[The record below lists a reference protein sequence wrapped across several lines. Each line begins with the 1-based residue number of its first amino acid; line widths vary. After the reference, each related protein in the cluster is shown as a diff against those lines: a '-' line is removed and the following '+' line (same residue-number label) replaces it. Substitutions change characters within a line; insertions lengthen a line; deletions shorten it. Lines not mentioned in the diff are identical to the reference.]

1 MSSIINILPEHL
13 ANKIAAGEVV
23 QRPESVVKELL
34 ENSIDADAAS
44 ISITIKNAGKS
55 LIQMIDNG
63 NGMSEEDAVKSFYRH
78 ATSKIAS
85 YEDLENIRTLGFRGE
100 ALASIAA
107 IAQVELKTRREED
120 SLGTLLRIEGSEIK
134 EQSKTAHQ
142 RGTTISVK
150 NLFYNTPARRQFLKS
165 NNTEFKHI
173 YDTIQRLALSKPEIA
188 LEFVSD
194 DDTILALPSQK
205 LEDRLKNLF
214 GDRHFATLVP
224 VKEETELLSLSGFIG
239 KPDFARKS
247 KVDQFIF
254 LNKRFIISRSINH
267 AVFSGYEHLVEKGNF
282 PFFLLFIELDPHKVD
297 VNVHPSK
304 MEVKFADEQSVYRIV
319 MSVVRKAL
327 GQNDLIPTVE
337 FQRTTGDQFSS
348 FKHTKYPS
356 DIAQPRWYG
365 DTPTSVPALPNFSF
379 GFQEQKRSAS
389 FESEEIPFD
398 LNSKLDQIFAKSSTI
413 DSNIPNDTPTQFQ
426 HGTRESVAQEGK
438 AIWQVHNKYILTQ
451 IRSGLMIIDQ
461 HVAHERILYERAL
474 TRMNNAVPSSQQL
487 LFPQTIQLPSGD
499 YTLTKDLLPF
509 LNSIGFETKL
519 FGKNTIVLEGVPP
532 EVKAGTETTIL
543 QDILDEFKNNQLRVK
558 LDARDNIAKS
568 FSCKAAIKAG
578 EKLSE
583 VEMRSLI
590 DQLFATSMPYVCPHG
605 RPVLIKLSL
614 AELDRRFFR
623 T

>member
-34 ENSIDADAAS
+34 ENSIDAGATS
-44 ISITIKNAGKS
+44 ISITIKSAGKL
-55 LIQMIDNG
+55 LIQLIDNG
-63 NGMSEEDAVKSFYRH
+63 KGMSSEDAVKSFYRH
-78 ATSKIAS
+78 ATSKIS
-85 YEDLENIRTLGFRGE
+85 TYEDLENIRTLGFRGE

-107 IAQVELKTRREED
+107 VAQVELKTRREED
-120 SLGTLLRIEGSEIK
+120 EVGTLLRIEGTEIK
-134 EQSKTAHQ
+134 EQTNVAHQ
-142 RGTTISVK
+142 GGTTISVK

-188 LEFVSD
+188 LEFNSD
-194 DDTILALPSQK
+194 DDVILALPSQK
-205 LEDRLKNLF
+205 LDERLKSLF
-214 GDRHFATLVP
+214 GDRHFATLIP
-224 VKEETELLSLSGFIG
+224 LQEHTDLLTISGFIG

-247 KVDQFIF
+247 KVDQYIF
-254 LNKRFIISRSINH
+254 LNNRFIINRSINH

-282 PFFLLFIELDPHKVD
+282 PFFLLFIEVDPHKVD
-297 VNVHPSK
+297 INVHPSK
-304 MEVKFADEQSVYRIV
+304 MEVKFADEQSIYRIV
-319 MSVVRKAL
+319 ISVVRKTL
-327 GQNDLIPTVE
+327 GGSDIIPTVE
-337 FQRTTGDQFSS
+337 FQRQTNDFSS
-348 FKHTKYPS
+348 LRHSAIPRFYSDVQPKPS
-356 DIAQPRWYG
+356 SP
-365 DTPTSVPALPNFSF
+365 F
-379 GFQEQKRSAS
+379 GFSGQNQSATFS
-389 FESEEIPFD
+389 NEEIPFD
-398 LNSKLDQIFAKSSTI
+398 LNSKLDQIFSKLPDNETTL
-413 DSNIPNDTPTQFQ
+413 PVDTQTQFQ
-426 HGTRESVAQEGK
+426 HGTREFDAQEGK
-438 AIWQVHNKYILTQ
+438 AIWQLHNKYILTQ

-487 LFPQTIQLPSGD
+487 LFPQTIQLPAGD

-532 EVKAGTETTIL
+532 EVKAGTEANIL

-578 EKLSE
+578 ERLTE
-583 VEMRSLI
+583 TEMRSLI
-590 DQLFATSMPYVCPHG
+590 DQLFGTSMPYVCPHG

>member
-34 ENSIDADAAS
+34 ENSIDAGATS
-44 ISITIKNAGKS
+44 ISITIKNAGKL
-55 LIQMIDNG
+55 LIQLTDNG
-63 NGMSEEDAVKSFYRH
+63 KGMSAEDAVKSFYRH
-78 ATSKIAS
+78 ATSKIS
-85 YEDLENIRTLGFRGE
+85 TYEDLENIRTLGFRGE

-107 IAQVELKTRREED
+107 VAQVELKTRREED
-120 SLGTLLRIEGSEIK
+120 EVGSLMRIEGSEIK
-134 EQSKTAHQ
+134 EQSNVAHQ

-188 LEFVSD
+188 LEFNSD
-194 DDTILALPSQK
+194 DDVILALPSQK
-205 LEDRLKNLF
+205 LEERLKSLF
-214 GDRHFATLVP
+214 GDRHFATLIP
-224 VKEETELLSLSGFIG
+224 LQEHTDLLFISGFIG

-247 KVDQFIF
+247 KVDQYIF
-254 LNKRFIISRSINH
+254 LNNRFIINRSINH

-282 PFFLLFIELDPHKVD
+282 PFFLLFIEVDPHKVD

-304 MEVKFADEQSVYRIV
+304 MEVKFADEQSIYRIV
-319 MSVVRKAL
+319 ISVIRKAL
-327 GQNDLIPTVE
+327 GGSDITPTVE
-337 FQRTTGDQFSS
+337 FRQHTNDFSS
-348 FKHTKYPS
+348 LKHSAIPRFYS
-356 DIAQPRWYG
+356 DLQPKQSSSF
-365 DTPTSVPALPNFSF
+365 DFAKQNQSATFSN
-379 GFQEQKRSAS
+379 
-389 FESEEIPFD
+389 EEIPFD
-398 LNSKLDQIFAKSSTI
+398 LNSKLDQIFSKTPDNEI
-413 DSNIPNDTPTQFQ
+413 VLPVDTQTQFQ
-426 HGTRESVAQEGK
+426 HGTRDIEAQDGK
-438 AIWQVHNKYILTQ
+438 AIWQLHNKYILTQ

-487 LFPQTIQLPSGD
+487 LFPQTIQLGAGD

-532 EVKAGTETTIL
+532 EVKAGTEANIL

-578 EKLSE
+578 ERLSE
-583 VEMRSLI
+583 TEMRSLI
-590 DQLFATSMPYVCPHG
+590 DQLFGTSMPYVCPHG

>member
-1 MSSIINILPEHL
+1 MSSIINILPENL

-34 ENSIDADAAS
+34 ENSIDAGATS
-44 ISITIKNAGKS
+44 VSVTIKTAGKTF
-55 LIQMIDNG
+55 IQITDNG
-63 NGMSEEDAVKSFYRH
+63 KGMSEEDAVKAFYRH
-78 ATSKIAS
+78 ATSKINT

-107 IAQVELKTRREED
+107 VAHVELKTRREED
-120 SLGTLLRIEGSEIK
+120 SAGTLIRIDGGDLK

-142 RGTTISVK
+142 HGTSITVK
-150 NLFYNTPARRQFLKS
+150 NLFYNTPARRNFLKS

-173 YDTIQRLALSKPEIA
+173 YDTVQRLALSKPEIA
-188 LEFVSD
+188 LEFTSD
-194 DDTILALPSQK
+194 EDTILALPAQK
-205 LEDRLKNLF
+205 LEERLKSLF
-214 GDRHFATLVP
+214 GDRQFATLIP
-224 VKEETELLSLSGFIG
+224 VREETEFLTVHGYIG

-254 LNKRFIISRSINH
+254 LNGRFIISRSINH

-282 PFFLLFIELDPHKVD
+282 PFFLLYIELDPHKVD

-304 MEVKFADEQSVYRIV
+304 MEVKFADEQSAYRV
-319 MSVVRKAL
+319 VSAVVRKAL
-327 GQNDLIPTVE
+327 GGSDLVPTVE
-337 FQRTTGDQFSS
+337 FQQPTSDFSS
-348 FKHTKYPS
+348 LRHTAIPRFYP
-356 DIAQPRWYG
+356 DAFPA
-365 DTPTSVPALPNFSF
+365 SVS
-379 GFQEQKRSAS
+379 RSEAAVPI
-389 FESEEIPFD
+389 EDLPFD
-398 LNSKLDQIFAKSSTI
+398 LSLKLDQIFSQPQSPAAVRL
-413 DSNIPNDTPTQFQ
+413 PQEQQFQ
-426 HGTRESVAQEGK
+426 HVPRDEEGKESK
-438 AIWQVHNKYILTQ
+438 AIWQLHNKYILTQ

-461 HVAHERILYERAL
+461 HVAHERILYEKAL
-474 TRMNNAVPSSQQL
+474 ERMNNAVPSSQQL
-487 LFPQTIQLPSGD
+487 LFPQTIQLASGD
-499 YTLTKDLLPF
+499 FTLVKDLLPF
-509 LNSIGFETKL
+509 LQTIGFETKV

-532 EVKAGTETTIL
+532 EVKAGTETSIL

-558 LDARDNIAKS
+558 LDARDNVAKS

-578 EKLSE
+578 EKLTE

-614 AELDRRFFR
+614 QELDRRFFR

>member
-34 ENSIDADAAS
+34 ENSIDAGATAV
-44 ISITIKNAGKS
+44 SITIKNAGKL
-55 LIQMIDNG
+55 LIQLIDNG
-63 NGMSEEDAVKSFYRH
+63 KGMSAEDAQKSFFRH
-78 ATSKIAS
+78 ATSKIS
-85 YEDLENIRTLGFRGE
+85 TYEDLENIRTLGFRGE

-107 IAQVELKTRREED
+107 VAQVELKTRREED
-120 SLGTLLRIEGSEIK
+120 EVGSLVRIEGSEIK
-134 EQSKTAHQ
+134 EQSNVAHQ
-142 RGTTISVK
+142 LGTTISVK

-188 LEFVSD
+188 LEFNSD
-194 DDTILALPSQK
+194 DDVILALPSQK
-205 LEDRLKNLF
+205 LEDRLKSLF
-214 GDRHFATLVP
+214 GDRHFATLIP
-224 VKEETELLSLSGFIG
+224 IQEHTDLISISGFIG

-247 KVDQFIF
+247 KVDQYIF
-254 LNKRFIISRSINH
+254 LNNRFIINRSINH

-282 PFFLLFIELDPHKVD
+282 PFFLLYIEVDPHKVD
-297 VNVHPSK
+297 INVHPSK
-304 MEVKFADEQSVYRIV
+304 MEVKFADEQNIYRIV
-319 MSVVRKAL
+319 ISVIRKAL
-327 GQNDLIPTVE
+327 GGNDITPTVE
-337 FQRTTGDQFSS
+337 FRGQSNDFSS
-348 FKHTKYPS
+348 LRHSGIPRFYS
-356 DIAQPRWYG
+356 DLQAK
-365 DTPTSVPALPNFSF
+365 PTSSFDFAGQNQSATFSN
-379 GFQEQKRSAS
+379 
-389 FESEEIPFD
+389 EEIPFD
-398 LNSKLDQIFAKSSTI
+398 LNSKLDQIFSKTL
-413 DSNIPNDTPTQFQ
+413 DSEIALPVDTQTQFQ
-426 HGTRESVAQEGK
+426 HGTRDFEAQDGK
-438 AIWQVHNKYILTQ
+438 AIWQLHNKYILTQ

-487 LFPQTIQLPSGD
+487 LFPQTIQLGAGD
-499 YTLTKDLLPF
+499 YSLTKDLLPF

-532 EVKAGTETTIL
+532 EVKAGTESNIL

-578 EKLSE
+578 ERLNE
-583 VEMRSLI
+583 TEMRSLI
-590 DQLFATSMPYVCPHG
+590 DQLFGTSMPYVCPHG

>member
-1 MSSIINILPEHL
+1 MSTSIINILPDHL

-34 ENSIDADAAS
+34 ENSIDAGATS
-44 ISITIKNAGKS
+44 ISITVKNAGKL
-55 LIQMIDNG
+55 LIQLIDNG
-63 NGMSEEDAVKSFYRH
+63 KGMSEEDAVKSFYRH

-107 IAQVELKTRREED
+107 VAQVELKTRREED
-120 SLGTLLRIEGSEIK
+120 SVGTVLRIEGSEIK

-142 RGTTISVK
+142 VGTSISVK

-205 LEDRLKNLF
+205 LEERLKSLF
-214 GDRHFATLVP
+214 GDRHFATLLP
-224 VKEETELLSLSGFIG
+224 VNEETELLSLSGFIG

-247 KVDQFIF
+247 KVDQYIF
-254 LNKRFIISRSINH
+254 LNGRYILNRSINH

-282 PFFLLFIELDPHKVD
+282 PFFLLFIQLDPHQVD

-304 MEVKFADEQSVYRIV
+304 MEVKFADEQSIYRIV
-319 MSVVRKAL
+319 ISVVRKTL
-327 GQNDLIPTVE
+327 GQNDIIPNVE
-337 FQRTTGDQFSS
+337 FQRPGSDQFSS
-348 FKHTKYPS
+348 LKH
-356 DIAQPRWYG
+356 IAQPRWYG
-365 DTPTSVPALPNFSF
+365 DTPTSIPTPSGFSF
-379 GFQEQKRSAS
+379 GYPDQKRSVP
-389 FESEEIPFD
+389 FENDEIPFD
-398 LNSKLDQIFAKSSTI
+398 LNSKLDQIFARAPNT
-413 DSNIPNDTPTQFQ
+413 DPAIPEDTATQFQ
-426 HGTRESVAQEGK
+426 HGTRDSEAQEGK
-438 AIWQVHNKYILTQ
+438 AIWQLHNKYILTQ

-509 LNSIGFETKL
+509 LNTIGFETKL

-532 EVKAGTETTIL
+532 EVKAGTEANIL

-558 LDARDNIAKS
+558 LEARDNIAKS

-578 EKLSE
+578 EKLDE
-583 VEMRSLI
+583 TEMRALI

>member
-1 MSSIINILPEHL
+1 MSTSIINILPDHL

-34 ENSIDADAAS
+34 ENSIDAGATS

-55 LIQMIDNG
+55 LIQLIDNG
-63 NGMSEEDAVKSFYRH
+63 KGMSEEDAVKSFYRH

-100 ALASIAA
+100 ALASVAA
-107 IAQVELKTRREED
+107 VAQVELKSRREED
-120 SLGTLLRIEGSEIK
+120 TAGTFLRIEGSEIK
-134 EQSKTAHQ
+134 EQSKCAHQ
-142 RGTTISVK
+142 QGTTISVK

-173 YDTIQRLALSKPEIA
+173 YDTVQRLALSKPEIA

-194 DDTILALPSQK
+194 DDTILALPSQH
-205 LEDRLKNLF
+205 LDERLKNLF
-214 GDRHFATLVP
+214 GDRHFATLIP
-224 VKEETELLSLSGFIG
+224 VQENTELLSVSGFIG

-254 LNKRFIISRSINH
+254 LNDRYIVSRSINH

-304 MEVKFADEQSVYRIV
+304 MEVKFADEQSIYRIII
-319 MSVVRKAL
+319 SVVRKAL
-327 GQNDLIPTVE
+327 GGNDITPTVE
-337 FQRTTGDQFSS
+337 FNRQSNDFSS
-348 FKHTKYPS
+348 LRHSAIPRFYPDS
-356 DIAQPRWYG
+356 SGQ
-365 DTPTSVPALPNFSF
+365 TS
-379 GFQEQKRSAS
+379 GFSAS
-389 FESEEIPFD
+389 KGSSYGNEEIPFD
-398 LNSKLDQIFAKSSTI
+398 LTSKLDQIFAQSPGTETI
-413 DSNIPNDTPTQFQ
+413 TPDDTQTHFQ
-426 HGTRESVAQEGK
+426 HGTRDSVAQEGK
-438 AIWQVHNKYILTQ
+438 AIWQLHNKYILTQ

-487 LFPQTIQLPSGD
+487 LFPQTIQLTPGD
-499 YTLTKDLLPF
+499 YTLTNDLLPF
-509 LNSIGFETKL
+509 LNSIGFETKP
-519 FGKNTIVLEGVPP
+519 FGKNTFVLEGVPP
-532 EVKAGTETTIL
+532 EVKAGTEANIV
-543 QDILDEFKNNQLRVK
+543 QNILDEFKNNQLRVK

-578 EKLSE
+578 EKLGE
-583 VEMRSLI
+583 TEMRSLI

>member
-1 MSSIINILPEHL
+1 MSSIINILPEHI
-13 ANKIAAGEVV
+13 ANKISAGEVV

-34 ENSIDADAAS
+34 ENSIDAGATS
-44 ISITIKNAGKS
+44 ITITIKNAGKL

-63 NGMSEEDAVKSFYRH
+63 NGMSAEDAVKSFYRH
-78 ATSKIAS
+78 ATSKIAI

-107 IAQVELKTRREED
+107 VAQVELKTRREED
-120 SLGTLLRIEGSEIK
+120 EVGSLLRIEGSEIK
-134 EQSKTAHQ
+134 EQSNAAHQ

-188 LEFVSD
+188 LEFISD
-194 DDTILALPSQK
+194 DDVILALPSQK
-205 LEDRLKNLF
+205 LEERLKSLF
-214 GDRHFATLVP
+214 GDRHFATLIPLVQA
-224 VKEETELLSLSGFIG
+224 TDLLSISGFVG

-247 KVDQFIF
+247 KVDQYIF
-254 LNKRFIISRSINH
+254 LNNRFIISRSINH

-282 PFFLLFIELDPHKVD
+282 PFFLLFIEVDPHKVD

-304 MEVKFADEQSVYRIV
+304 MEVKFADEQSIYRIV
-319 MSVVRKAL
+319 ISVVRKAL
-327 GQNDLIPTVE
+327 GGSDITPTVE
-337 FQRTTGDQFSS
+337 FQRQTNDFSS
-348 FKHTKYPS
+348 LKHTAFPKFYANVQYPS
-356 DIAQPRWYG
+356 IP
-365 DTPTSVPALPNFSF
+365 SF
-379 GFQEQKRSAS
+379 GFGEHHRVAPAS
-389 FESEEIPFD
+389 NEEIPFD
-398 LNSKLDQIFAKSSTI
+398 LNSKLDQIFSKTASTETTL
-413 DSNIPNDTPTQFQ
+413 PVDTQTQFQ
-426 HGTRESVAQEGK
+426 HGTRDIEEAQDGK
-438 AIWQVHNKYILTQ
+438 AIWQLHNKYILTQ

-487 LFPQTIQLPSGD
+487 LFPQTIQLPAGD
-499 YTLTKDLLPF
+499 YMLTKDLLPF

-532 EVKAGTETTIL
+532 EVKAGTEANIL

-578 EKLSE
+578 ERLNE
-583 VEMRSLI
+583 TEMRSLI
-590 DQLFATSMPYVCPHG
+590 DQLFGTSMPYVCPHG

-614 AELDRRFFR
+614 AELDRRFLR

>member
-1 MSSIINILPEHL
+1 MASVINILPDHL

-23 QRPESVVKELL
+23 QRPDSVVKELL
-34 ENSIDADAAS
+34 ENSIDAGAT
-44 ISITIKNAGKS
+44 SITITVTNAGKT
-55 LIQMIDNG
+55 LIQFVDNG
-63 NGMSEEDAVKSFYRH
+63 KGMGEEDAVKSFARH
-78 ATSKIAS
+78 ATSKIVT

-107 IAQVELKTRREED
+107 VAQVELKTRRSED
-120 SLGTLLRIEGSEIK
+120 AVGTLVRIEGSEVK
-134 EQSKTAHQ
+134 ERTKTAHPV
-142 RGTTISVK
+142 GTTISVK

-173 YDTIQRLALSKPEIA
+173 YDTIQRLVLSKPEIA
-188 LEFVSD
+188 VEFVSD
-194 DDTILALPSQK
+194 DDTILALPSQT
-205 LEDRLKNLF
+205 LEDRLKTLF
-214 GDRHFATLVP
+214 GERHFATLIP
-224 VKEETELLSLSGFIG
+224 LHETTELMSISGYIG

-247 KVDQFIF
+247 KVDQFVF
-254 LNKRFIISRSINH
+254 LNKRFIMSRSINH

-282 PFFLLFIELDPHKVD
+282 PFFLLMIEIDPHKVD

-304 MEVKFADEQSVYRIV
+304 MEVKFADEQHIYRIV

-327 GQNDLIPTVE
+327 GNSDITPTVE
-337 FQRTTGDQFSS
+337 FQRPSDDFSS
-348 FKHTKYPS
+348 LRHTAFPRLYS
-356 DIAQPRWYG
+356 DAPRPV
-365 DTPTSVPALPNFSF
+365 PTSGNID
-379 GFQEQKRSAS
+379 AS
-389 FESEEIPFD
+389 FSPPPLSGESVPFD
-398 LNSKLDQIFAKSSTI
+398 LNATLDQIFARSPMHPVSPP
-413 DSNIPNDTPTQFQ
+413 DDTPVRVQ
-426 HGTRESVAQEGK
+426 HGTRESEAQEGK
-438 AIWQVHNKYILTQ
+438 AIWQLHNKYILTQ

-474 TRMNNAVPSSQQL
+474 TRMNNSVPSSQQL
-487 LFPQTIQLPSGD
+487 LFPQTIQLPAGD
-499 YTLTKDLLPF
+499 FSLTAELLPF
-509 LNSIGFETKL
+509 LHSIGFETRP
-519 FGKNTIVLEGVPP
+519 FGKNTFVLEGVPP
-532 EVKAGTETTIL
+532 EVKAGTESNIL

-583 VEMRSLI
+583 TEMRSLI
-590 DQLFATSMPYVCPHG
+590 DQLFATAMPYVCPHG

>member
-1 MSSIINILPEHL
+1 MTSIINILPDHL

-23 QRPESVVKELL
+23 QRPESVIKELL
-34 ENSIDADAAS
+34 ENSIDAGATS
-44 ISITIKNAGKS
+44 IAIAIKNAGKT

-63 NGMSEEDAVKSFYRH
+63 VGMSEEDAVKSFYRH
-78 ATSKIAS
+78 ATSKIVN

-107 IAQVELKTRREED
+107 VAQVELITRRKED
-120 SLGTLLRIEGSEIK
+120 TIGSLLRIEGSEIK
-134 EQSKTAHQ
+134 EQTKTAHPV
-142 RGTTISVK
+142 GTSISVK
-150 NLFYNTPARRQFLKS
+150 NIFYNTPARRQFLKS

-173 YDTIQRLALSKPEIA
+173 YETIQRMALSKPEIA

-194 DDTILALPSQK
+194 DDTILALPSQN
-205 LEDRLKNLF
+205 LEERLQSLF
-214 GDRHFATLVP
+214 GDRHFATLLP
-224 VKEETELLSLSGFIG
+224 VKEETEILSLTGYIG

-247 KVDQFIF
+247 KVEQYIF
-254 LNKRFIISRSINH
+254 LNGRFIISRSINH

-282 PFFLLFIELDPHKVD
+282 PFFLLFISLDPQKVD

-304 MEVKFADEQSVYRIV
+304 MEVKFADEQHIYRIV
-319 MSVVRKAL
+319 ISVIRKTL
-327 GQNDLIPTVE
+327 GQNDIVPTVE
-337 FQRTTGDQFSS
+337 FQRPSGDQFSS
-348 FKHTKYPS
+348 LRH
-356 DIAQPRWYG
+356 IAQPRWFG
-365 DTPTSVPALPNFSF
+365 DVPLQHTVDPNAPFAAP
-379 GFQEQKRSAS
+379 EQKNTFSG
-389 FESEEIPFD
+389 ESEEIPFD
-398 LNSKLDQIFAKSSTI
+398 LNSKLDQIFSQST
-413 DSNIPNDTPTQFQ
+413 STETNVPEDTSVRLQ
-426 HGTRESVAQEGK
+426 HGTRESEAQEGK
-438 AIWQVHNKYILTQ
+438 AIWQLHNKYILTQ
-451 IRSGLMIIDQ
+451 IRSGMMIIDQ

-487 LFPQTIQLPSGD
+487 LFPQTIEMPAGD
-499 YTLTKDLLPF
+499 YSLAKDLLPF
-509 LNSIGFETKL
+509 LNSIGFETKP

-532 EVKAGTETTIL
+532 EVKAGTESTIL
-543 QDILDEFKNNQLRVK
+543 QEILDEYKNNQLRVK

-578 EKLSE
+578 ERLSE

>member
-1 MSSIINILPEHL
+1 MNSIINILPENL

-34 ENSIDADAAS
+34 ENSIDAGATS
-44 ISITIKNAGKS
+44 VSVTIKTAGKTF
-55 LIQMIDNG
+55 IQIIDNG
-63 NGMSEEDAVKSFYRH
+63 KGMSGEDAVKAFYRH
-78 ATSKIAS
+78 ATSKISS

-107 IAQVELKTRREED
+107 VAHVELKTRREED
-120 SLGTLLRIEGSEIK
+120 QAGTFVRIDGGDIK
-134 EQSKTAHQ
+134 EQSKSAHQ
-142 RGTTISVK
+142 RGTSITVK
-150 NLFYNTPARRQFLKS
+150 NLFFNTPARRNFLKS

-173 YDTIQRLALSKPEIA
+173 YDTVQRLALSKPEIA
-188 LEFVSD
+188 LEFTSD

-205 LEDRLKNLF
+205 LEDRLKSLF
-214 GDRHFATLVP
+214 GDRQFATLIP
-224 VKEETELLSLSGFIG
+224 VREETELLTVHGFLG

-282 PFFLLFIELDPHKVD
+282 PFFLLYVELDPRKVD

-304 MEVKFADEQSVYRIV
+304 MEVKFADEQSVYRV
-319 MSVVRKAL
+319 VSAVVRKAL
-327 GQNDLIPTVE
+327 GGSDLVPTVE
-337 FQRTTGDQFSS
+337 FQNQPSDFSS
-348 FKHTKYPS
+348 LRHTAIPRFYPS
-356 DIAQPRWYG
+356 NIPSQPSSFSRPE
-365 DTPTSVPALPNFSF
+365 TAAPTEDL
-379 GFQEQKRSAS
+379 
-389 FESEEIPFD
+389 PFD
-398 LNSKLDQIFAKSSTI
+398 LSLKLDQIFSQTQ
-413 DSNIPNDTPTQFQ
+413 PTTEQSALPAGRQFQ
-426 HGTRESVAQEGK
+426 HVPREEEGKESK
-438 AIWQVHNKYILTQ
+438 AIWQLHNKYILTQ

-461 HVAHERILYERAL
+461 HVAHERILYEKAL
-474 TRMNNAVPSSQQL
+474 ERMNNAVPSSQQL
-487 LFPQTIQLPSGD
+487 LFPQTMQLSSGD
-499 YTLTKDLLPF
+499 FTLVKDLLPF
-509 LNSIGFETKL
+509 LQTIGFETKV

-558 LDARDNIAKS
+558 LDARDNVAKS

-590 DQLFATSMPYVCPHG
+590 DQLFGTTMPYVCPHG

-614 AELDRRFFR
+614 QELDRRFFR

>member
-1 MSSIINILPEHL
+1 MSNSVINILPEHL

-23 QRPESVVKELL
+23 QRPDSVVKELL
-34 ENSIDADAAS
+34 ENSIDAGATS
-44 ISITIKNAGKS
+44 ISITITNAGKL
-55 LIQMIDNG
+55 LIQIIDNG
-63 NGMSEEDAVKSFYRH
+63 KGMSEEDAVKSFYRH
-78 ATSKIAS
+78 ATSKISS

-107 IAQVELKTRREED
+107 VAQVELKTRRKED
-120 SLGTLLRIEGSEIK
+120 SVGSLLRIEGSEIK
-134 EQSKTAHQ
+134 EQTQTAHQ
-142 RGTTISVK
+142 VGTTISVK
-150 NLFYNTPARRQFLKS
+150 NLFFNTPARRQFLKS

-194 DDTILALPSQK
+194 EDTILALPSQK
-205 LEDRLKNLF
+205 IEDRLKSLF
-214 GDRHFATLVP
+214 GDRHFATLIP
-224 VKEETELLSLSGFIG
+224 VKEETELLSISGFIG

-254 LNKRFIISRSINH
+254 LNGRFIINRSINH

-282 PFFLLFIELDPHKVD
+282 PFFLLYVELDPHKVD
-297 VNVHPSK
+297 INVHPSK
-304 MEVKFADEQSVYRIV
+304 MEVKFADEQSIYRIV
-319 MSVVRKAL
+319 ISVVRKAL
-327 GQNDLIPTVE
+327 GGNDITPTVE
-337 FQRTTGDQFSS
+337 FRNQTNDFSS
-348 FKHTKYPS
+348 LRHSAIPRLYSDLSPANVPS
-356 DIAQPRWYG
+356 FD
-365 DTPTSVPALPNFSF
+365 FSATN
-379 GFQEQKRSAS
+379 KSSS
-389 FESEEIPFD
+389 FENEEIPFD
-398 LNSKLDQIFAKSSTI
+398 LNSKLDQIFAKTPFSPT
-413 DSNIPNDTPTQFQ
+413 DIPEDTATQFQ
-426 HGTRESVAQEGK
+426 HGTRDSEAQEGK
-438 AIWQVHNKYILTQ
+438 AIWQLHNKYILTQ

-487 LFPQTIQLPSGD
+487 LFPQTIQLQSGD
-499 YTLTKDLLPF
+499 YTLIKDLIPF
-509 LNSIGFETKL
+509 LTAIGFETKP

-543 QDILDEFKNNQLRVK
+543 QDIIDEFKNNQLRVK

-568 FSCKAAIKAG
+568 YSCKAAIKAG
-578 EKLSE
+578 ERLSE
-583 VEMRSLI
+583 IEMRSLI
-590 DQLFATSMPYVCPHG
+590 DQLFGTSMPYVCPHG

>member
-1 MSSIINILPEHL
+1 MSSIINILPDHL

-23 QRPESVVKELL
+23 QRPDSVIKELL
-34 ENSIDADAAS
+34 ENSIDAGAS
-44 ISITIKNAGKS
+44 SITVTIKNAGKS
-55 LIQMIDNG
+55 LIQVIDNG
-63 NGMSEEDAVKSFYRH
+63 KGMSEEDAVKSFYRH
-78 ATSKIAS
+78 ATSKISS
-85 YEDLENIRTLGFRGE
+85 YDDLENIRTLGFRGE

-107 IAQVELKTRREED
+107 VGQVELKTKRNED
-120 SLGTLLRIEGSEIK
+120 AAGTLLRVEGSEVL
-134 EQSKTAHQ
+134 EQTKTAHQ
-142 RGTTISVK
+142 TGTTISVK

-173 YDTIQRLALSKPEIA
+173 YDTVQRLALSKPEIA

-194 DDTILALPSQK
+194 DDTILAMPSQT
-205 LEDRLKNLF
+205 LEERLKSLF
-214 GDRHFATLVP
+214 GDRHFATLLP
-224 VKEETELLSLSGFIG
+224 LHEETEILSLSGYIG

-247 KVDQFIF
+247 KVDQFLF
-254 LNKRFIISRSINH
+254 LNGRFIMNRSINH

-282 PFFLLFIELDPHKVD
+282 PFFLLFIDLDPHKVD

-304 MEVKFADEQSVYRIV
+304 MEVKFADEQNIYRIV
-319 MSVVRKAL
+319 ISVVRKTL
-327 GQNDLIPTVE
+327 GKNDIVPTVE
-337 FQRTTGDQFSS
+337 FLRPGVDQFSS
-348 FKHTKYPS
+348 LRH
-356 DIAQPRWYG
+356 IAQPRWYG
-365 DTPTSVPALPNFSF
+365 DTPSTPPSSQNIPS
-379 GFQEQKRSAS
+379 GFQPQHRTVP
-389 FESEEIPFD
+389 FENEEIPFD
-398 LNSKLDQIFAKSSTI
+398 LSSKLDQIFSQPSVLPA
-413 DSNIPNDTPTQFQ
+413 IPEDTATHFH
-426 HGTRESVAQEGK
+426 HGTRDSEAQEGK
-438 AIWQVHNKYILTQ
+438 AIWQLHNKYILTQ

-499 YTLTKDLLPF
+499 YSLTQDLLPF
-509 LNSIGFETKL
+509 LNSIGFETKP

-532 EVKAGTETTIL
+532 EVKAGTEANIL

-578 EKLSE
+578 ERLSE

-590 DQLFATSMPYVCPHG
+590 DQLFATTMPYVCPHG

>member
-1 MSSIINILPEHL
+1 MSSIINILPEHI

-34 ENSIDADAAS
+34 ENSIDAGATS
-44 ISITIKNAGKS
+44 ISITIKNAGKL
-55 LIQMIDNG
+55 LIQLIDNG
-63 NGMSEEDAVKSFYRH
+63 KGMSAEDAMKSFYRH
-78 ATSKIAS
+78 ATSKISS

-107 IAQVELKTRREED
+107 VAQVELKTRREED
-120 SLGTLLRIEGSEIK
+120 EVGSLLRIEGSEIK
-134 EQSKTAHQ
+134 EQSNSAHQ

-150 NLFYNTPARRQFLKS
+150 NLFFNTPARRQFLKS

-188 LEFVSD
+188 LEFNSD
-194 DDTILALPSQK
+194 DDVILALPSQK
-205 LEDRLKNLF
+205 LEERLKSLF
-214 GDRHFATLVP
+214 GDRHFATLIP
-224 VKEETELLSLSGFIG
+224 LHEQTDLLSISGFVG

-247 KVDQFIF
+247 KVDQYIF
-254 LNKRFIISRSINH
+254 LNNRFIINRSINH

-282 PFFLLFIELDPHKVD
+282 PFFLLFIEVDPHKVD

-304 MEVKFADEQSVYRIV
+304 MEVKFADEQSIYRIV
-319 MSVVRKAL
+319 ISVVRKAL
-327 GQNDLIPTVE
+327 GGNDITPTVE
-337 FQRTTGDQFSS
+337 FQRQKNDFSS
-348 FKHTKYPS
+348 LQHTAFPKFYSNVQYPS
-356 DIAQPRWYG
+356 IPSINFGEQNRNA
-365 DTPTSVPALPNFSF
+365 PNSN
-379 GFQEQKRSAS
+379 
-389 FESEEIPFD
+389 EEIPFD
-398 LNSKLDQIFAKSSTI
+398 LNSKLDQIFSKT
-413 DSNIPNDTPTQFQ
+413 SNSETSLPVDTQTQFQ
-426 HGTRESVAQEGK
+426 HGTRDIEAQDGK
-438 AIWQVHNKYILTQ
+438 AIWQLHNKYILTQ

-487 LFPQTIQLPSGD
+487 LFPQTIQLGAGD

-532 EVKAGTETTIL
+532 EVKAGTEANIL

-578 EKLSE
+578 ERLSE
-583 VEMRSLI
+583 TEMRSLI
-590 DQLFATSMPYVCPHG
+590 DQLFGTSMPYVCPHG